1 MSCRTW
7 IVWGIVVLSLNVS
20 LDLGFAQEKQ
30 KETKPLTITA
40 DHLEVNRKLRKAL
53 YSGNVIADD
62 KNKCMVILSDTMEF
76 FFDDNMEQI
85 LRGVAKGNVRIT
97 AGDRRVTS
105 EQLELFPGEDKA
117 VLTGDP
123 RVWQDNDLVTGTK
136 ITLFLKE
143 DRAIVE
149 GTPSKRVTAVLY
161 PRQEGAEPAAPDAGG
176 KPVKKATAKNG
187 C

>member
-1 MSCRTW
+1 MSYRTW
-7 IVWGIVVLSLNVS
+7 GVSGFLVLSLG
-20 LDLGFAQEKQ
+20 LPIGPGFAQEKP
-30 KETKPLTITA
+30 KATKPLTITA
-40 DHLEVNRKLRKAL
+40 DRLEVNRKLHKAT

-62 KNKCMVILSDTMEF
+62 KNKCMVILSDQMEF

-85 LRGVAKGNVRIT
+85 QRGVANGNVRIT
-97 AGDRRVTS
+97 AGQRRSTS
-105 EQLELFPGEDKA
+105 DQLELFPAEDRA

-143 DRAIVE
+143 DRALVE
-149 GTPSKRVTAVLY
+149 GGPAKRVTAVLY
-161 PRQEGAEPAAPDAGG
+161 PRQEGAEQGTSEASPKPA
-176 KPVKKATAKNG
+176 KPATTKDG